1 MRDDLLRCIK
11 EFAGHAGNSAHPA
24 AIDLKPFCKGGLAM
38 RLHTHKGGIS
48 PEHINLAVMIVLLA
62 AMGLAIFWYGES
74 FQVPVHHLT
83 AVPTNT
89 PL

>member
-1 MRDDLLRCIK
+1 
-11 EFAGHAGNSAHPA
+11 
-24 AIDLKPFCKGGLAM
+24 M

>member
-11 EFAGHAGNSAHPA
+11 EFAGHAGNSAHPV
-24 AIDLKPFCKGGLAM
+24 AIDLMPFCKGGLTM
-38 RLHTHKGGIS
+38 RLHIHKGGIS
-48 PEHINLAVMIVLLA
+48 PEHVNLAVMIVLLA
-62 AMGLAIFWYGES
+62 AMGLAIFYYGES

-83 AVPTNT
+83 AVPMNT